1 MRSTACRS
9 RKSQTVRSSTC
20 GTKLSDDQRVV
31 TNGGRVLCVT
41 ALGDSVAQ
49 AQQRAYQL
57 LTDIRWDGSFS
68 RSDIGWRAIER
79 EKANG

>member
-1 MRSTACRS
+1 
-9 RKSQTVRSSTC
+9 
-20 GTKLSDDQRVV
+20 